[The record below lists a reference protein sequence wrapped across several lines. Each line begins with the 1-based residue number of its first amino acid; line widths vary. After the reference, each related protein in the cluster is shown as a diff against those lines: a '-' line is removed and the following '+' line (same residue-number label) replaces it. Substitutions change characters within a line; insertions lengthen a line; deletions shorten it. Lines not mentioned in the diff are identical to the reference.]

1 MGDEV
6 ENQDVMSIVIEVMR
20 IDLKLGD
27 ATLDRDTSLVGG
39 ELGLD
44 SLDLLMLV
52 TGVEKK
58 MGMKIPNDKLGQDTM
73 ETIGRFVDFIETQR
87 SLT

>member
-1 MGDEV
+1 MSDEV

-27 ATLDRDTSLVGG
+27 ATLDRDTPLVGG

-58 MGMKIPNDKLGQDTM
+58 MGMKVPNDKLGQDTM
-73 ETIGRFVDFIETQR
+73 ETIGRFVDFIEMQR
-87 SLT
+87 SLA

>member
-1 MGDEV
+1 MP
-6 ENQDVMSIVIEVMR
+6 QRYATEVMR

-73 ETIGRFVDFIETQR
+73 ETIGRFADFIEMQR
-87 SLT
+87 SLA